1 MAIVVGGFAAP
12 QARAAEDE
20 AVGMIAELITGSDKD
35 MQNMAIDQIRK
46 QALGKAATVR
56 FAGLLEKLAPEAQAK
71 LIDALGARGD
81 AAARPAILKMRDS
94 KNETVRIAAAGALS
108 ALASP
113 DDIPVLAKQAA
124 TGSDAEKTAARNTL
138 RTLKGDKM
146 DAAMIAALKPADAKV
161 KVELIMALIDRHVTT
176 AVPEIVKN
184 ATDSDP
190 AVRIAVLAALRAM
203 GDESYTAL
211 IVKRLNAADDRTE
224 VRNAALALMF
234 TCRRGRAKC
243 ADDVIAGFKGA
254 EVTARIFLLRALT
267 EAGGP
272 KSLAEIVV
280 RLKDADKAVCKV
292 ALRSLVDWPDR
303 TATPYLKK
311 LAEDPKNLRN
321 HVLALRGM
329 VRLAGRSK
337 DQPADMAAMTTAMK
351 LTTRNEERT
360 MILAALGEIP
370 TSESLALAAASLDDP
385 ALSQPAC
392 LASVVIAEKLG
403 DKDPDLVKA
412 VLQKVAKTAKNK
424 ELLARTKKLLEA
436 PKK

>member
-1 MAIVVGGFAAP
+1 
-12 QARAAEDE
+12 
-20 AVGMIAELITGSDKD
+20 
-35 MQNMAIDQIRK
+35 
-46 QALGKAATVR
+46 
-56 FAGLLEKLAPEAQAK
+56 
-71 LIDALGARGD
+71 
-81 AAARPAILKMRDS
+81 
-94 KNETVRIAAAGALS
+94 
-108 ALASP
+108 
-113 DDIPVLAKQAA
+113 
-124 TGSDAEKTAARNTL
+124 
-138 RTLKGDKM
+138 
-146 DAAMIAALKPADAKV
+146 
-161 KVELIMALIDRHVTT
+161 
-176 AVPEIVKN
+176 
-184 ATDSDP
+184 
-190 AVRIAVLAALRAM
+190 M

>member
-190 AVRIAVLAALRAM
+190 
-203 GDESYTAL
+203 
-211 IVKRLNAADDRTE
+211 
-224 VRNAALALMF
+224 
-234 TCRRGRAKC
+234 
-243 ADDVIAGFKGA
+243 
-254 EVTARIFLLRALT
+254 
-267 EAGGP
+267 
-272 KSLAEIVV
+272 
-280 RLKDADKAVCKV
+280 
-292 ALRSLVDWPDR
+292 
-303 TATPYLKK
+303 
-311 LAEDPKNLRN
+311 
-321 HVLALRGM
+321 
-329 VRLAGRSK
+329 
-337 DQPADMAAMTTAMK
+337 
-351 LTTRNEERT
+351 
-360 MILAALGEIP
+360 
-370 TSESLALAAASLDDP
+370 
-385 ALSQPAC
+385 
-392 LASVVIAEKLG
+392 
-403 DKDPDLVKA
+403 
-412 VLQKVAKTAKNK
+412 
-424 ELLARTKKLLEA
+424 
-436 PKK
+436 